1 MIKIKKGLNLP
12 ITGLP
17 VQSTTDSKRIR
28 SVALLGED
36 YVGMKPT
43 MMVDVGDEV
52 KVGQPLFEDKK
63 NPGIFFTSPGSG
75 TVSAINRGARRALQ
89 SVVIDLKDQEE
100 YIDFSHYKITQS
112 IDTNNVREGLL
123 ESGLWTSLRTR
134 PFSKIPNKE
143 ANPDNIFINCM
154 DTNPLAL
161 NPVSII
167 NSNIDELFLGIK
179 ILNSLEPKNIYVC
192 IPENFSIDMSK
203 LEENVQV
210 HSFSGPHPSGLVGT
224 HMHYLSPPS
233 LTNINWHISSA
244 DLIRIGSF
252 FKNGKLTLD
261 TTISLGGPKVE
272 NPRIIKTR
280 LGASTD
286 EICAGELL
294 GTNNRVISGSILNG
308 REAYGPN
315 AYLGKYHN
323 QLSVIEEPSE
333 KDRLFMNWL
342 RPGFNLFSHL
352 PIYISKLSKDKK
364 YSFKALMN
372 GSDRAIV
379 PIGIYEEV
387 FPQDLL
393 VSLLLRAI
401 VIKDTEQI
409 QLLGGLELDEEDLSL
424 CSYVCPSKYDFSS
437 LLRANLNQIEVEG

>member
-75 TVSAINRGARRALQ
+75 TVSSINRGARRALQ

-100 YIDFSHYKITQS
+100 YVDFSHYKINQS
-112 IDTNNVREGLL
+112 IDTNNVRKGLL

-167 NSNIDELFLGIK
+167 NSKPI
-179 ILNSLEPKNIYVC
+179 
-192 IPENFSIDMSK
+192 
-203 LEENVQV
+203 
-210 HSFSGPHPSGLVGT
+210 
-224 HMHYLSPPS
+224 
-233 LTNINWHISSA
+233 
-244 DLIRIGSF
+244 
-252 FKNGKLTLD
+252 
-261 TTISLGGPKVE
+261 
-272 NPRIIKTR
+272 
-280 LGASTD
+280 
-286 EICAGELL
+286 
-294 GTNNRVISGSILNG
+294 
-308 REAYGPN
+308 
-315 AYLGKYHN
+315 
-323 QLSVIEEPSE
+323 
-333 KDRLFMNWL
+333 
-342 RPGFNLFSHL
+342 LFSR
-352 PIYISKLSKDKK
+352 PI
-364 YSFKALMN
+364 A
-372 GSDRAIV
+372 
-379 PIGIYEEV
+379 
-387 FPQDLL
+387 
-393 VSLLLRAI
+393 
-401 VIKDTEQI
+401 
-409 QLLGGLELDEEDLSL
+409 
-424 CSYVCPSKYDFSS
+424 SS
-437 LLRANLNQIEVEG
+437 T

>member
-1 MIKIKKGLNLP
+1 M
-12 ITGLP
+12 
-17 VQSTTDSKRIR
+17 
-28 SVALLGED
+28 
-36 YVGMKPT
+36 
-43 MMVDVGDEV
+43 
-52 KVGQPLFEDKK
+52 
-63 NPGIFFTSPGSG
+63 
-75 TVSAINRGARRALQ
+75 
-89 SVVIDLKDQEE
+89 
-100 YIDFSHYKITQS
+100 
-112 IDTNNVREGLL
+112 
-123 ESGLWTSLRTR
+123 
-134 PFSKIPNKE
+134 
-143 ANPDNIFINCM
+143 
-154 DTNPLAL
+154 
-161 NPVSII
+161 
-167 NSNIDELFLGIK
+167 
-179 ILNSLEPKNIYVC
+179 
-192 IPENFSIDMSK
+192 
-203 LEENVQV
+203 
-210 HSFSGPHPSGLVGT
+210 
-224 HMHYLSPPS
+224 
-233 LTNINWHISSA
+233 
-244 DLIRIGSF
+244 
-252 FKNGKLTLD
+252 
-261 TTISLGGPKVE
+261 
-272 NPRIIKTR
+272 
-280 LGASTD
+280 GASTD

-437 LLRANLNQIEVEG
+437 LLRENLNQIEVEG

>member
-12 ITGLP
+12 ITGFP
-17 VQSTTDSKRIR
+17 VHTTTDSKRIR
-28 SVALLGED
+28 SVAILGED

-43 MMVDVGDEV
+43 MMVEVGDQV
-52 KVGQPLFEDKK
+52 KIGQPLFEDKK

-75 TVSAINRGARRALQ
+75 TLSAINRGARRTLQ
-89 SVVIDLKDQEE
+89 SVVIDLKDEE
-100 YIDFSHYKITQS
+100 ESVDLSHYKINQA
-112 IDTNNVREGLL
+112 IDKNKIRNGLL
-123 ESGLWTSLRTR
+123 ESGLWTSFRTR
-134 PFSKIPNKE
+134 PFSKIPGKE
-143 ANPDNIFINCM
+143 TKPDNIFINCM

-161 NPVSII
+161 NPVLILDK
-167 NSNIDELFLGIK
+167 NLENLLLGVE
-179 ILNSLEPKNIYVC
+179 ILNALEPKNIYIC
-192 IPENFSIDMSK
+192 IPENFSFDTNK
-203 LEENVQV
+203 LDNNVQV
-210 HSFSGPHPSGLVGT
+210 HTFSGPHPSGLVGT
-224 HMHYLSPPS
+224 HMHFLSPPS
-233 LTNINWHISSA
+233 LTNINWHVSSS
-244 DLIRIGSF
+244 DLVRIGSF
-252 FKNGKLTLD
+252 FKNGKLSLE
-261 TTISLGGPKVE
+261 TTISLAGPKVE
-272 NPRIIKTR
+272 NPRVIKTR

-286 EICAGELL
+286 EICAGELT
-294 GTNNRVISGSILNG
+294 GIDNRVISGSILNG

-323 QLSVIEEPSE
+323 QVSVIEEPSRE
-333 KDRLFMNWL
+333 DRLFMNWL

-379 PIGIYEEV
+379 PIGVYEEV
-387 FPQDLL
+387 FPQELL

-437 LLRANLNQIEVEG
+437 LLRTNLDQIEVEG